1 MNAHE
6 SQARVGRLSTADL
19 PEPDRL
25 QAAHDMYVRTIFK
38 HELTPLGDEPFRFA
52 ATLYRLPRLGVGSVS
67 LTPCQTRHPMESGSH
82 EEVLFN
88 LTLRGGRRVE
98 QRGRELTLGAGEA
111 VLATIDPA
119 VTTMQASQFLSFRL
133 RRAELSLLTANLDA
147 CLLRP
152 IRPSVALRLLPT
164 YLGALDETADASAE
178 TSELVVE
185 HIYDLI
191 ALALGATGDAAE
203 QAATRGVRAAR
214 LRGIQA
220 DILDHL
226 GDEGLSIGAVAAR
239 QGISA
244 RYVSMLLDSAGT
256 GFSRFVLEHRL
267 AQAHRMLTMA
277 RYREQTI
284 SAVAYAC
291 GFGDLSYFNRAFR
304 RAFGTTPS
312 EIRAAARHS
321 GID

>member
-1 MNAHE
+1 
-6 SQARVGRLSTADL
+6 LSTAEL
-19 PEPDRL
+19 PERDRL
-25 QAAHDMYVRTIFK
+25 QMAHDMYVRTIFR

-67 LTPCQTRHPMESGSH
+67 LTPCQTRHPMESGPH

-88 LTLRGGRRVE
+88 LTRRGGRHVA

-133 RRAELSLLTANLDA
+133 RRAELALLTADLDT

-164 YLGALDETADASAE
+164 YLGALDEAAGSSVETA
-178 TSELVVE
+178 ELVVE
-185 HIYDLI
+185 HIYDLV
-191 ALALGATGDAAE
+191 ALSLGATADAAE
-203 QAATRGVRAAR
+203 QAAARGVRAAR
-214 LRGIQA
+214 LRGIKA
-220 DILDHL
+220 DILAHL
-226 GDEGLSIGAVAAR
+226 ADEGLSIGAVAAR
-239 QGISA
+239 QGISP

-267 AQAHRMLTMA
+267 ARAHRMLTMA
-277 RYREQTI
+277 RHREQTI
-284 SAVAYAC
+284 SAVAFAS

-304 RAFGTTPS
+304 RAFGATPS
-312 EIRAAARHS
+312 QIRAATRET